1 MLAWQ
6 ARLASAKP
14 RVLVTGGLLA
24 EAALSLT
31 LSRYRIAVCRGRDV
45 LLPCPENVM
54 PRRKSLLAQM
64 YESRQK
70 AKLQQ
75 KKLEEQAARAWAAED
90 RRIAAQAEK
99 EAAQLRREE
108 ERAAQARLRDE
119 QQAERARQQA
129 AAQAERLAAQQ
140 AREQERQAATQA
152 REQQRRE
159 AAERRE
165 RQAREAD
172 RRRRAV
178 ERRVAEAEVRTEAV
192 QATVAAFEQ
201 LLTDRSRHL
210 AAHSRHA
217 EAAFNAHGPEAFV
230 AAVQRALATSV
241 YPEGLDGSCAAQYIP
256 ESRELLVEYEL
267 PRQDVIPAVTGYRYA
282 KAKDIV
288 QPEPRKKPE
297 INRLYERLIARVALR
312 TLAEAFD
319 VVPAALV
326 GGIVFN
332 GYVSA
337 KDRATGKPVRPLLLS
352 VHAPRDAF
360 AEIVLDEPELDPKA
374 CLRGYLNAL
383 ISEHPYDLEP
393 VEPVLKFDL
402 RKFKFVEE
410 MNVIAGLDSRP
421 DLLALKPV
429 EFEHLIRELFEAMG
443 MKSWVTQASRD
454 EGVDGVAVNEDP
466 IVGGLCI
473 IQAKRYSKIVGLEA
487 VHALAGV
494 MDDKNAAKGVLV
506 TTSWVG
512 KASRDFAARNGSR
525 IEIIEGRHLKS
536 LLREHLGLDVLIGLP
551 KLPPGW
557 ERHEVS

>member
-1 MLAWQ
+1 
-6 ARLASAKP
+6 
-14 RVLVTGGLLA
+14 
-24 EAALSLT
+24 
-31 LSRYRIAVCRGRDV
+31 
-45 LLPCPENVM
+45 M
-54 PRRKSLLAQM
+54 PKRKSLLAQM
-64 YESRQK
+64 YEARQK

-75 KKLEEQAARAWAAED
+75 QKLEEQAARAWAAEE
-90 RRIAAQAEK
+90 RRVAAQLEK
-99 EAAQLRREE
+99 EAAQQRRETE
-108 ERAAQARLRDE
+108 LAAKARLRQDE
-119 QQAERARQQA
+119 QAERTRQQEA
-129 AAQAERLAAQQ
+129 AKAERLAAQQ
-140 AREQERQAATQA
+140 QRERERQAAAEA
-152 REQQRRE
+152 REQQQRE

-165 RQAREAD
+165 QQAREAG

-178 ERRVAEAEVRTEAV
+178 ERQIAEAEVRTEAV
-192 QATVAAFEQ
+192 QATVVAFER
-201 LLTDRSRHL
+201 LLADRSRHL
-210 AAHSRHA
+210 AVHGRHA
-217 EAAFNAHGPEAFV
+217 EDAFNADGPEAFV

-241 YPEGLDGSCAAQYIP
+241 YPDGLDGSCAAQYIP
-256 ESRELLVEYEL
+256 ESRELWVEYEL
-267 PRQDVIPAVTGYRYA
+267 PRQDVIPAVTGYRYV
-282 KAKDIV
+282 KARDVIH
-288 QPEPRKKPE
+288 PEPRKETE
-297 INRLYERLIARVALR
+297 INKLYEKLIARVALR

-319 VVPAALV
+319 AAPAALV
-326 GGIVFN
+326 AGIVFN

-337 KDRATGKPVRPLLLS
+337 KDRATGRPVRPLLLS
-352 VHAPRDAF
+352 VHAPREEF
-360 AEIVLDEPELDPKA
+360 ATIILDEPELDPKA
-374 CLRGYLNAL
+374 CLRSYLNAL
-383 ISEHPYDLEP
+383 ISPHPYDLEAVAP
-393 VEPVLKFDL
+393 VVQFDL

-443 MKSWVTQASRD
+443 MKSWVTQASKD

-494 MDDKNAAKGVLV
+494 MEDKNAAKGVLV

-536 LLREHLGLDVLIGLP
+536 LLREHLGLDVLISLP